1 MAENLVIKQNQE
13 KQNLIRAAFKSA
25 CIAEIKALKP
35 GNVHIF
41 SNGHGMTVE
50 DFMVS
55 AKISAEEISAIGI
68 SLGERIFNSVSKT
81 VEQVGCNTNL
91 GIILLCAPISQALFS
106 KQGVINIKNI
116 QNSLNGLLAD
126 LSVEDTKL
134 TYKAIRL
141 ASPGGLGKKDKY
153 DIQQDPNTS
162 LLKIM
167 QHAEKYDRIA
177 YQYTHKFKDI
187 FNFGVPIIKK
197 KLGEKLGLRW
207 SATVV
212 YIAFLAHLIDTH
224 IVRKFSEKT
233 AINVSKEAKILE
245 KLVRKTKKPEEII
258 PKLIKFDKKLKKN
271 GINPGTSADLT
282 VASLFVTLLQEFKE

>member
-1 MAENLVIKQNQE
+1 MARSLVIKQNKE

-25 CIAEIKALKP
+25 CVAELKALKP

-41 SNGHGMTVE
+41 SDGHDMTIE

-55 AKISAEEISAIGI
+55 ANISAEEISASGI

-81 VEQVGCNTNL
+81 VERVGCNTNL

-106 KQGVINIKNI
+106 KEGVTNTKNI
-116 QNSLNGLLAD
+116 QNSLNGLLTGLA
-126 LSVEDTKL
+126 VEDTKL

-141 ASPGGLGKKDKY
+141 AAPGGLGKRAKY
-153 DIQQDPNTS
+153 DIQENPNVD
-162 LLKIM
+162 LLKAM
-167 QHAEKYDRIA
+167 QYAEKYDRIA

-187 FNFGVPIIKK
+187 FDFGVPMIKK

-207 SATVV
+207 SATVA
-212 YIAFLAHLIDTH
+212 YIAFLSHFVDTH
-224 IVRKFSEKT
+224 IVRKFSEET
-233 AINVSKEAKILE
+233 ALAVSKQAQKLE
-245 KLVRKTKKPEEII
+245 KLLGKTKKPDEMI
-258 PKLIKFDKKLKKN
+258 PKLIAFDKKLKKN

>member
-106 KQGVINIKNI
+106 KQGAINIKNI
-116 QNSLNGLLAD
+116 QKHKCSKYNSTN
-126 LSVEDTKL
+126 
-134 TYKAIRL
+134 
-141 ASPGGLGKKDKY
+141 
-153 DIQQDPNTS
+153 
-162 LLKIM
+162 KI
-167 QHAEKYDRIA
+167 I
-177 YQYTHKFKDI
+177 I
-187 FNFGVPIIKK
+187 FHVKN
-197 KLGEKLGLRW
+197 
-207 SATVV
+207 
-212 YIAFLAHLIDTH
+212 
-224 IVRKFSEKT
+224 VR
-233 AINVSKEAKILE
+233 N
-245 KLVRKTKKPEEII
+245 
-258 PKLIKFDKKLKKN
+258 
-271 GINPGTSADLT
+271 
-282 VASLFVTLLQEFKE
+282 